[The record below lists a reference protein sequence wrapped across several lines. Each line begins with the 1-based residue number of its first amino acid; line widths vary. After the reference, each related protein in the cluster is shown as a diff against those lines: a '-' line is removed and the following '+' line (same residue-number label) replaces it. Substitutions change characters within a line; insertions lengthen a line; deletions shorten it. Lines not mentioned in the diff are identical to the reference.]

1 MKILSIHANF
11 MLPVGFNGSEL
22 EAIQELVNYIK
33 TENPTVRTQDEYF
46 SEEVRNRNNG
56 EISYKEVSEH
66 LAEDFLKL
74 SKEGKGKMLGTIFI
88 GQHDISTG
96 FEWKEIQK

>member
-1 MKILSIHANF
+1 MKILSIHVNF
-11 MLPVGFNGSEL
+11 MLPIDFKGNEM
-22 EAIQELVNYIK
+22 EALQELINYIK
-33 TENPTVRTQDEYF
+33 TENPTVRTQDEFF

-74 SKEGKGKMLGTIFI
+74 SEEGKGKMLGTVFL
-88 GQHDISTG
+88 GQHDVTTG
-96 FEWKEIQK
+96 FEWKEIKK